1 MGDLNYYSCK
11 IKVTPDQGKPRSEQ
25 IIIEELGI
33 TEVEKAIQLYMKD
46 SIDLWEITNISKTN
60 IDTVIKKS

>member
-11 IKVTPDQGKPRSEQ
+11 VRITPDQGKPTTVT
-25 IIIEELGI
+25 IIVEELGI
-33 TEVEKAIQLYMKD
+33 TEVEKTIQVHMKD

-60 IDTVIKKS
+60 IDTVIKKD